1 MLVYLLRDRVQDGL
15 DRLGVEH
22 RHDGACWST
31 RLQTKPGPTGT
42 PGSGTA
48 LEGTIHQFQVHILH
62 TSTRRRHRAVRGTIS
77 STFAMLSPPPSI
89 SAVRWTGRATTE
101 IHASPLLERVSV
113 CAGNNPL
120 RRARRA
126 GARSV
131 WGLCPS
137 SPLPLPLAPSSSV
150 PARSVVQPGHRSSP
164 MQALLS
170 SVRPSSYTT
179 DRVTGD

>member
-1 MLVYLLRDRVQDGL
+1 MDSIVLV
-15 DRLGVEH
+15 
-22 RHDGACWST
+22 WN
-31 RLQTKPGPTGT
+31 TGM
-42 PGSGTA
+42 TA
-48 LEGTIHQFQVHILH
+48 LVGRPDFKLNPALLEHLAVGQLWKAQF
-62 TSTRRRHRAVRGTIS
+62 TSFKSTFYTLQQGVGIEPYAALSQAPLQCYRRRLRFQLCVGPGERG
-77 STFAMLSPPPSI
+77 
-89 SAVRWTGRATTE
+89 ATTE